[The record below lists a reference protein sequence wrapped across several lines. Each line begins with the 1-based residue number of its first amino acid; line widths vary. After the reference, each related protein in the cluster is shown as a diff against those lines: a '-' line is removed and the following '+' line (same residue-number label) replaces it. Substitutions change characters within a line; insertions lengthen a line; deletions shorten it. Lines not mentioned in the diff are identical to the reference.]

1 MQFLAKKRTPSKA
14 SYLFWFFRFVLLI
27 ANRLGTSFILL
38 IALVFFVF
46 SYSPKSST
54 KLIGP
59 PKASVVQRLGSNYDT
74 DALACGCQHADICST
89 ITPIGSFQAPAD
101 LAIDSSNDAELLR
114 EHRRQQIRDI
124 TASAWEAYVQNA
136 WGSDEL
142 KPVSQAGIETFGGMG
157 TTIVESLST
166 LYVMN
171 LTEQYEKARE
181 WVRTSLDF
189 DKVTNF
195 VSVHETT
202 TRILGGLISAFQL
215 TGDHIFMQKA
225 EDLGERLKEAFESVN
240 GIPYPR
246 CHLGGEHKNIT
257 GLTEEE
263 VSSLEDGY
271 LCHGET
277 TTQTEAAGISLELRA
292 LGFHSL
298 RPSIRELRC
307 KADRAV
313 QAVIEAGPKL
323 LEQFVTDELE
333 DPTYDGKTEKSKRRK
348 EESHL
353 SSASSY
359 YTYLLHAWHSAVSV
373 IGGGPTV
380 DTTSTFTKPARGFYE
395 YLVKAWRQGGSCEP
409 YLRYPLDASMHML
422 LKRVIHETPTH
433 DLFLKTYDDYE
444 EREEEVVVDQSMC
457 YLPAVFHLAA
467 QQKKVSDRRIDQWF
481 DVATGITKS
490 CVNMYDRFPG
500 YLGGESAR
508 YTGGIWVTKGAYE
521 LQADLVEAI
530 FYMSRSTG
538 EEKYQEI
545 AWRILQNIDLQCKVQ
560 TGGYTVLEEKTLD
573 SIGKGDR
580 MPSAF
585 LGATLKF
592 LYLTFSDASVLPLS
606 EYVFN
611 RAGHPLL
618 VTPGL
623 GSINNCHS
631 DIL

>member
-1 MQFLAKKRTPSKA
+1 MQFLARPRRPSKA
-14 SYLFWFFRFVLLI
+14 GFIFKILRFILLI
-27 ANRLGTSFILL
+27 VNRLGTSFVLL
-38 IALVFFVF
+38 IALIFFVF
-46 SYSPKSST
+46 TYSPKSSS

-59 PKASVVQRLGSNYDT
+59 PQAAVVQRLGSDFEQ
-74 DALACGCQHADICST
+74 DALSCGCQHADLCST
-89 ITPIGSFQAPAD
+89 VTPIGSFEAPLD
-101 LAIDSSNDAELLR
+101 LDLRESNDSELLR
-114 EHRRQQIRDI
+114 EHRRKQIRDI
-124 TASAWEAYVQNA
+124 TAQAWDAYVQSA

-142 KPVSQAGIETFGGMG
+142 KPVSQSSTETFGGMG
-157 TTIVESLST
+157 ATIVESIST
-166 LYVMN
+166 LYIMN
-171 LTEQYEKARE
+171 LQDQYEKAKE

-189 DKVTNF
+189 DKITDF

-215 TGDHIFMQKA
+215 SGDHLFMQKA
-225 EDLGERLKEAFESVN
+225 EDLGERLKEAFGSVN

-246 CHLGGEHKNIT
+246 CHLGGAHKNT
-257 GLTEEE
+257 SGMTEEE
-263 VSSLEDGY
+263 VTSIEDGY
-271 LCHGET
+271 SCFGET

-298 RPSIRELRC
+298 RPDIRALRC

-323 LEQFVTDELE
+323 LEQFVDEELE
-333 DPTYDGKTEKSKRRK
+333 DPTYDGRTEKSRRGK
-348 EESHL
+348 HESHL
-353 SSASSY
+353 SSASNY
-359 YTYLLHAWHSAVSV
+359 YAYLLHAWHTAVSA

-380 DTTSTFTKPARGFYE
+380 DTTATFTKPARGFYE

-409 YLRYPLDASMHML
+409 YLRYPLDGSMHML

-433 DLFLKTYDDYE
+433 DLFLKTIDDFE
-444 EREEEVVVDQSMC
+444 ERDGEVVVDQSMC

-545 AWRILQNIDLQCKVQ
+545 AWRILQNIDLQCKVE
-560 TGGYTVLEEKTLD
+560 TGGYTILEEKTLD
-573 SIGKGDR
+573 TISQGDR
-580 MPSAF
+580 MPSGF
-585 LGATLKF
+585 MGATLKF
-592 LYLTFSDASVLPLS
+592 LYLTFSDPSVLPLS
-606 EYVFN
+606 DYVFN

-623 GSINNCHS
+623 GAINNCHS
-631 DIL
+631 DII